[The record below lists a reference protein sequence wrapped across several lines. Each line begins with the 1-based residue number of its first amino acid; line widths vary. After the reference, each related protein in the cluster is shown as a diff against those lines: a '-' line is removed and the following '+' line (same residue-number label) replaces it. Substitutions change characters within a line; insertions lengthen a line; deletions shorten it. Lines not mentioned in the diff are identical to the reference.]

1 MSTISPHM
9 FATNRS
15 ARFAFILVLLCAAA
29 ETAAAQKQYRWVGS
43 WASSQQLAE
52 PRNSLAGDDLNDV
65 TLRQIAHLSIGG
77 SELRVN
83 VSNRYGTAPLHFT
96 GIHIAKAASAA
107 SDKIVARTDKA
118 LSFSGKPDITIPAG
132 ADYVSDSIAFSAPA
146 LSDVAITL
154 HADAL
159 PAEQTGHPGSRA
171 TSYLAH
177 GDLLAAPEIPNPK
190 KIEHWYFIAEIDV
203 AAPDKTAAI
212 VTLGDSITD
221 GHGATTDGNDR
232 WPDVLAKRLVTSS
245 KNKLAVLN
253 HGIGGNRLLN
263 PGLGP
268 DALARFDHDVLAQ
281 AGVKYL
287 IVLEGIN
294 DIGTLT
300 RDSDASDAE
309 HETLVRRMRAAYE
322 QIVTRAHTHGIKV
335 IGATI
340 LPFVRGEYYHPGP
353 KTEADRQA
361 VNEWIRT
368 PGHFDAVVDLDKV
381 TRDPQHPD
389 RLLPAFDSGDHLH
402 PSPAGY
408 RAMADA
414 IPASLFDLK

>member
-1 MSTISPHM
+1 MS
-9 FATNRS
+9 ATKRS
-15 ARFAFILVLLCAAA
+15 APLALVFVFLCVVG
-29 ETAAAQKQYRWVGS
+29 ESAAAQKQNYWVGS
-43 WASSQQLAE
+43 WATSQQLAE
-52 PRNSLAGDDLNDV
+52 PKNSLGADDLNDI
-65 TLRQIAHLSIGG
+65 TLRQIVHLSIGG
-77 SELRVN
+77 SQLRVHL
-83 VSNRYGTAPLHFT
+83 SNRFGTAPLHFT
-96 GIHIAKAASAA
+96 GVHVAKATSAA
-107 SDKIVARTDKA
+107 SDKIVAGTDKA
-118 LSFSGKPDITIPAG
+118 LSFSGRPDITIPAG
-132 ADYVSDSIAFSAPA
+132 ADYVSDSITFSSPG

-154 HADAL
+154 HAEAL

-171 TSYLAH
+171 NSYLAH
-177 GDLLAAPEIPNPK
+177 GDLAAAPELSNSK
-190 KIEHWYFIAEIDV
+190 KVEHWYFIAGIDV
-203 AAPDKTAAI
+203 EAPNTAASI

-232 WPDVLAKRLVTSS
+232 WPDVLAKRLETSNKS
-245 KNKLAVLN
+245 KRKLAVLN

-268 DALARFDHDVLAQ
+268 NALARFDHDVLAQ

-300 RDSDASDAE
+300 RDSDVSDAE
-309 HETLVRRMRAAYE
+309 HETLVRRMRAAYQ

-340 LPFVRGEYYHPGP
+340 LPFVGGEYYHPGP

-381 TRDPQHPD
+381 IRDPRHPD
-389 RLLPAFDSGDHLH
+389 RLLPAFDCGDHLH

-414 IPASLFDLK
+414 IPISLFGLK